1 MILFPFY
8 ELREFEAESRGRCQ
22 QQQQR
27 RERMDMKS
35 VIVKLPILYGV

>member
-8 ELREFEAESRGRCQ
+8 ELREFEKESRGCCQ

-27 RERMDMKS
+27 RERRSKQQM
-35 VIVKLPILYGV
+35 IFKLPILYGV